1 MNKKLKI
8 FLLAIFAFICLTF
21 FNSADAN
28 SIDSISMDIAI
39 DNNGNASVTEYWKC
53 YANQGSEIYHPYY
66 NLGNSVISN
75 LSVYDGKKT
84 YSTLSSWNTS
94 GSLDSKAYKCGINEV
109 SNGIE
114 LCWGIS
120 KYGSHNY
127 IVKYNISN
135 FVSELTDSQ
144 MIYWTLI
151 PHNFSNSI
159 GNAYIKIH
167 TNFNISDSVGVWGYG
182 NYGGTAYVYNGYI
195 EMQSS
200 GSLSSDEYMTI
211 LV

>member
-39 DNNGNASVTEYWKC
+39 DNNGNVSVTGILEMLCK
-53 YANQGSEIYHPYY
+53 PRFR
-66 NLGNSVISN
+66 NLSSILQFRKSVISN

-167 TNFNISDSVGVWGYG
+167 TIS
-182 NYGGTAYVYNGYI
+182 
-195 EMQSS
+195 
-200 GSLSSDEYMTI
+200 
-211 LV
+211 

>member
-28 SIDSISMDIAI
+28 SIDSMSMDIAI

-75 LSVYDGKKT
+75 LSVSDGNTT
-84 YSTLSSWNTS
+84 YTTLSSWNTS
-94 GSLDSKAYKCGINEV
+94 GNLDSKAYKCGINKV

-127 IVKYNISN
+127 IVKYTISN

-167 TNFNISDSVGVWGYG
+167 TNFRISDSVGVWGYG

-200 GSLSSDEYMTI
+200 GVYLLMNI
-211 LV
+211 

>member
-1 MNKKLKI
+1 
-8 FLLAIFAFICLTF
+8 
-21 FNSADAN
+21 
-28 SIDSISMDIAI
+28 
-39 DNNGNASVTEYWKC
+39 
-53 YANQGSEIYHPYY
+53 
-66 NLGNSVISN
+66 
-75 LSVYDGKKT
+75 
-84 YSTLSSWNTS
+84 
-94 GSLDSKAYKCGINEV
+94 
-109 SNGIE
+109 
-114 LCWGIS
+114 
-120 KYGSHNY
+120 
-127 IVKYNISN
+127 
-135 FVSELTDSQ
+135 

-211 LV
+211 LVQFPSNTFNCNNKLNYDFEHYHNMAEKGATHYQKDYSSLLIVFYLYL

>member
-94 GSLDSKAYKCGINEV
+94 GRRRSYS
-109 SNGIE
+109 
-114 LCWGIS
+114 
-120 KYGSHNY
+120 
-127 IVKYNISN
+127 
-135 FVSELTDSQ
+135 
-144 MIYWTLI
+144 
-151 PHNFSNSI
+151 PH
-159 GNAYIKIH
+159 
-167 TNFNISDSVGVWGYG
+167 W
-182 NYGGTAYVYNGYI
+182 
-195 EMQSS
+195 EP
-200 GSLSSDEYMTI
+200 
-211 LV
+211 